1 MNPNPAPNFV
11 LMSSVRVSD
20 FSGTLFTRTNS
31 ISATA
36 FNTVYEDMISF
47 LNGRSMAAGKD
58 LPAQL
63 LASASFG
70 SNWHIGIDND
80 DLVEI
85 SSTHAFKIKFNSA
98 STLVGNNDILGI
110 GDSFVLYSGGAT
122 IGSPRLPYKATAPN
136 DWQRGEIVAFSYII
150 EEVGSGTSSFTW
162 NFTGGAQ
169 DLIVAC
175 RVRGNGDADDDNSNK
190 CLEQIDID
198 KHSGNDIRY
207 YLNDEGKVV
216 TSYLVVPDITWNNSE
231 FRNRLGFTGNE
242 TVQNINFYSVVV
254 ADNYCPGVLVPS
266 RPYQNNYLDV
276 INSSESRRK
285 IGGGYVSNYVGTY
298 LTSNLMF
305 DLDARLDQID
315 LYRHFTNNF
324 INYISSGERVNFYQV
339 LGDSRRS
346 SISASYTVDQ
356 PAHDLL
362 YTSSR
367 NGYEGRIRA
376 SMRNESFSLSYP
388 TQLRKRVPINMRLEH
403 LNE

>member
-1 MNPNPAPNFV
+1 MNPNPAPNFA
-11 LMSSVRVSD
+11 LMSSVDISN
-20 FSGTLFTRTNS
+20 FTGSLFTRTNS
-31 ISATA
+31 ISADT
-36 FNTVYEDMISF
+36 FTKTVYEDMISF
-47 LNGRSMAAGKD
+47 LNGRSMSAGKD
-58 LPAQL
+58 LSAQL
-63 LASASFG
+63 LATSNFG
-70 SNWHIGIDND
+70 TNWHIGIDND
-80 DLVEI
+80 DLVEV

-98 STLVGNNDILGI
+98 STLAGNKDILGI

-122 IGSPRLPYKATAPN
+122 IGTPVLPYKATAPAN
-136 DWQRGEIVAFSYII
+136 WERGEIVAFSYII
-150 EEVGSGTSSFTW
+150 EEVGSGSALFTW

-175 RVRGNGDADDDNSNK
+175 RVRGNGDADDSSE
-190 CLEQIDID
+190 CLEQVDID
-198 KHSGNDIRY
+198 KHPGNDIRY

-216 TSYLVVPDITWNNSE
+216 TSYLVVPNITWNNSE

-242 TVQNINFYSVVV
+242 TVQTINFYSVVT
-254 ADNYCPGVLVPS
+254 ADNFCPGVLVPS

-276 INSSESRRK
+276 TNSSESRRK
-285 IGGGYVSNYVGTY
+285 IGGGYVSNYLGTY
-298 LTSNLMF
+298 ITTNLMF

-324 INYISSGERVNFYQV
+324 INYISSGERINFYQV

-346 SISASYTVDQ
+346 LISASYTVNQ

-362 YTSSR
+362 FTSSR
-367 NGYEGRIRA
+367 NGYEGRVRA

-388 TQLRKRVPINMRLEH
+388 TQLRKRVPVNMRLEH

>member
-1 MNPNPAPNFV
+1 MNPNPAPNFA
-11 LMSSVRVSD
+11 LMSSVDISA
-20 FSGTLFTRTNS
+20 FSGAFFSRTS
-31 ISATA
+31 TISASI
-36 FNTVYEDMISF
+36 FNKTVYEDMITF
-47 LNGRSMAAGKD
+47 LNGRGMQVGYD

-63 LASASFG
+63 LTTSTFG
-70 SNWHIGIDND
+70 TDWHIGIDNND
-80 DLVEI
+80 KVEI
-85 SSTHAFKIKFNSA
+85 SSTHTFQIKFNSA
-98 STLVGNNDILGI
+98 STITGNKDILGI
-110 GDSFVLYSGGAT
+110 GTSFIQYSGSAT
-122 IGSPRLPYKATAPN
+122 IGTPLLAYKVTSPNEWK
-136 DWQRGEIVAFSYII
+136 RGEIVAFSYII
-150 EEVGSGTSSFTW
+150 EEIGGAGSFTW

-175 RVRGNGDADDDNSNK
+175 RARGNGDLDDSTE

-198 KHSGNDIRY
+198 KHPGNDIRY
-207 YLNDEGKVV
+207 YLNDDGKVV
-216 TSYLVVPDITWNNSE
+216 TSYLVVPDITWNSIE

-242 TVQNINFYSVVV
+242 TVQTINFYSVVV
-254 ADNYCPGVLVPS
+254 ADNYCPGVLIPS
-266 RPYQNNYLDV
+266 RPYQDNYLDV
-276 INSSESRRK
+276 LNSSESRRK

-298 LTSNLMF
+298 ISTNLMF

-324 INYISSGERVNFYQV
+324 INYISSGERINFYQV

-367 NGYEGRIRA
+367 NGYEGRVRA
-376 SMRNESFSLSYP
+376 SMRNESFNLSYP
-388 TQLRKRVPINMRLEH
+388 TRLRKRVPINMRLEH

>member
-1 MNPNPAPNFV
+1 MNPNPAPNFA
-11 LMSSVRVSD
+11 LMSSVDISA
-20 FSGTLFTRTNS
+20 FSGSFFTRTAT
-31 ISATA
+31 ISANI
-36 FNTVYEDMISF
+36 FNKTVYEDMITF
-47 LNGRSMAAGKD
+47 LNGRGMQVGYD

-63 LASASFG
+63 LASSTFG
-70 SNWHIGIDND
+70 TNWHIGIDNND
-80 DLVEI
+80 KVEI
-85 SSTHAFKIKFNSA
+85 SSTHAFEIKFNSA
-98 STLVGNNDILGI
+98 STLVGNKDILGI
-110 GDSFVLYSGGAT
+110 GNNFVLYTGGAT
-122 IGSPRLPYKATAPN
+122 IGSPRLPYKVTAPF
-136 DWQRGEIVAFSYII
+136 DWERGEIIAFSYII
-150 EEVGSGTSSFTW
+150 EEVGSGTASFTW
-162 NFTGGAQ
+162 NFVGGAQ

-175 RVRGNGDADDDNSNK
+175 RARGNGDLDDSTE

-198 KHSGNDIRY
+198 KHPGNDIRY

-216 TSYLVVPDITWNNSE
+216 TSYLVVPNITWDSIE

-254 ADNYCPGVLVPS
+254 ADNYCPGVLIPS
-266 RPYQNNYLDV
+266 RPYQDNYLDV
-276 INSSESRRK
+276 LNSSESRRK

-298 LTSNLMF
+298 ISTNLMF

-324 INYISSGERVNFYQV
+324 INYISSGERINFYQV

-346 SISASYTVDQ
+346 SISASYTVNQ

-367 NGYEGRIRA
+367 NGYEGRVRA

-388 TQLRKRVPINMRLEH
+388 TRLRKRVPINMRLEH